1 MKIRAYVW
9 SWRPFILR
17 KGKVAEQMT
26 DQALLMFHRDDYPY
40 CWSLWPWHILV
51 SPSDRIP
58 NLSVSYLSPRHKRRV
73 KVSWTV
79 HFISCRHVLPVQ
91 QEISFLQKNWWLAV
105 YYERSTIHHIPNT
118 RMHFWLYPSMHWA
131 GGVCIPTC
139 TGQGVY
145 PSMHWAGEVS
155 AWGVSARGC
164 LTGMCVADTPPGP
177 GADTPLW
184 TDRHLWKHNLHKLR
198 LRVVI
203 MPILPILYWHAL
215 RTESWMKERRVF
227 KNTKSQPSG

>member
-1 MKIRAYVW
+1 MKTIHSKERQGSRTDDRSGFIDVSSRW
-9 SWRPFILR
+9 WR
-17 KGKVAEQMT
+17 
-26 DQALLMFHRDDYPY
+26 
-40 CWSLWPWHILV
+40 LWPWHILV
-51 SPSDRIP
+51 NPSDRIP

-79 HFISCRHVLPVQ
+79 HFISYRHVLPVQ

-164 LTGMCVADTPPGP
+164 LTGVCVADTPPGP
-177 GADTPLW
+177 EADTPCGQ
-184 TDRHLWKHNLHKLR
+184 TDTCENITFANFVCGR
-198 LRVVI
+198 
-203 MPILPILYWHAL
+203 
-215 RTESWMKERRVF
+215 
-227 KNTKSQPSG
+227 